1 MLNTKYL
8 SKMLITVIVVCCL
21 LITSAC
27 SQRYSGSSAGYDTTS
42 DYYSEYDSYSENNDT
57 EKNINSDNENY
68 RLDDSD
74 SDSDKVSKSSMND
87 SSQKRITN
95 KNRTNKEVKN
105 TKKTTKKNIIAVK
118 TTKRS
123 IKRIDDNS
131 FQTARTTTKITKDYD
146 NSDYLHKNYYL
157 KGFVGQMVSNGN
169 AVNSELTRKPYS
181 FTDNNIP
188 ESDVVAR
195 VYDGERM
202 FSLEDIGHGKVKVLY
217 KNTVCYFNT
226 WFLDPVGND
235 WGDHFAYLDS
245 GVSVKKYNDE
255 WVASNSTGPI
265 FDYFGIAPS
274 GNSYWLICSGKVNFD
289 VSGDLQV
296 FCKDSNNNEKQ
307 LYLVIDEGEMVA
319 IKSSNNIILWSN

>member
-1 MLNTKYL
+1 MIMKKRLL
-8 SKMLITVIVVCCL
+8 AVILACL
-21 LITSAC
+21 VISSILLTSSC
-27 SQRYSGSSAGYDTTS
+27 SRSYSGSSANYGTTTDYSS
-42 DYYSEYDSYSENNDT
+42 DDNSYSENYDL

-95 KNRTNKEVKN
+95 KDKKNKVVKN
-105 TKKTTKKNIIAVK
+105 TKKTTKKNKIAVK

-123 IKRIDDNS
+123 TKRIDDNS
-131 FQTARTTTKITKDYD
+131 FQTARTTTEITKDYD
-146 NSDYLHKNYYL
+146 NNDYLHKNYYL

-235 WGDHFAYLDS
+235 WGDHFNYLES
-245 GVSVKKYNDE
+245 GVSVKKYNNE
-255 WVASNSTGPI
+255 WVTCNSTGPI

-296 FCKDSNNNEKQ
+296 YFKDSNNNEKQ

>member
-1 MLNTKYL
+1 MTNCRRIVHVLISCIILVCML
-8 SKMLITVIVVCCL
+8 V
-21 LITSAC
+21 TSAC
-27 SQRYSGSSAGYDTTS
+27 SQRDNESSAENELPS
-42 DYYSEYDSYSENNDT
+42 FNSSEYDSYSETN
-57 EKNINSDNENY
+57 NSDSH
-68 RLDDSD
+68 SD
-74 SDSDKVSKSSMND
+74 RVSKSSLND
-87 SSQKRITN
+87 PSYKKTTN
-95 KNRTNKEVKN
+95 KNITNKEVKN
-105 TKKTTKKNIIAVK
+105 TKATTKITKKAAKTKK
-118 TTKRS
+118 TTKRT
-123 IKRIDDNS
+123 DNNS
-131 FQTARTTTKITKDYD
+131 YQTTKATTEITKDYD
-146 NSDYLHKNYYL
+146 NNDYLHKKYYL

-235 WGDHFAYLDS
+235 WGDYFNYLES
-245 GVSVKKYNDE
+245 GVSVKKYNNE
-255 WVASNSTGPI
+255 WVTCNSTGPI

-296 FCKDSNNNEKQ
+296 YFKDSNNNEKQ